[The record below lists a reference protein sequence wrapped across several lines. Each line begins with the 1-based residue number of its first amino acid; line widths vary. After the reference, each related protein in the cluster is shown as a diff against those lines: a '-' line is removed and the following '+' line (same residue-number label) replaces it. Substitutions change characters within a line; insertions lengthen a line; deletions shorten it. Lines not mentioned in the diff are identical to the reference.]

1 MTAKYSFV
9 LVLLAGAASAADAPA
24 PLDVR
29 PGMWEGTT
37 TTETTGAPPIP
48 PEILAKMTPEQQA
61 MLQARMKTGTSQG
74 PKTTV
79 TKRCITKEQVNK
91 GLTFGDEHGSCQ
103 RTVVS
108 GSSSKQE
115 IRLECGNGG
124 MKATG
129 TIRIEAIDP
138 EHVKFSV
145 QVTSGDGSHSM
156 KINSTGNSK
165 WLSAP
170 CTSDEKK

>member
-9 LVLLAGAASAADAPA
+9 LVLLAGAAWAADAPP

-29 PGMWEGTT
+29 PGMWEATT

-61 MLQARMKTGTSQG
+61 RMKTGTSQG
-74 PKTTV
+74 PKTIVKKHCV
-79 TKRCITKEQVNK
+79 TKEEINK
-91 GLTFGDEHGSCQ
+91 GLTLGDEHGSCQ

-115 IRLECGNGG
+115 IRLECSNSGI
-124 MKATG
+124 KATG
-129 TIRIEAIDP
+129 TIRIEAIDR
-138 EHVKFSV
+138 EHVKVSA
-145 QVTSGDGSHSM
+145 QITSGDGSHTM
-156 KINSTGNSK
+156 KINSTSTGK
-165 WLSAP
+165 WLGEA